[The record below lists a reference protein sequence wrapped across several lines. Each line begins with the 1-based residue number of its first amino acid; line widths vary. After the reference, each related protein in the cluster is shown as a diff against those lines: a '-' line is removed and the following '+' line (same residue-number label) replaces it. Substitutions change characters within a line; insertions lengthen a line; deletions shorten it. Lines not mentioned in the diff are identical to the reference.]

1 VKKKYY
7 GKAEYA
13 YTVYSLNIP
22 KELHEFLPPF
32 LNKDLAV
39 DARRERNC
47 LVITVRAKA
56 KEQAANLISDM
67 TIISYDKCFK

>member
-1 VKKKYY
+1 MKKKYY

-22 KELHEFLPPF
+22 REFHEFLPPF
-32 LNKDLAV
+32 LNKDLVV
-39 DARRERNC
+39 DARCEGGC

-56 KEQAANLISDM
+56 KDA
-67 TIISYDKCFK
+67 